1 MRRFILASASPR
13 RKEILENAGYSFE
26 IIVSDA
32 DENITEVM
40 TPEKTVEELARR
52 KALAVLKDNAD
63 AVIFGC
69 DTVVAIDGKILGK
82 PTDDEDA
89 FNMLSMLSGRTHTV
103 STGVC
108 ICSADNVSVFSNTT
122 EVEFYELSD
131 DTIHGY
137 IATGECSDKSGFPIW
152 QTEKP
157 RYYWEDK
164 AGGYG
169 IQDPF
174 GMKYVKRI
182 NGDYYSVVGLPI
194 SKLCQVLRDEFNINI

>member
-52 KALAVLKDNAD
+52 KAMAVLKDNAD

-137 IATGECSDKSGFPIW
+137 IATGECSDK
-152 QTEKP
+152 
-157 RYYWEDK
+157 
-164 AGGYG
+164 AGSYG
-169 IQDPF
+169 IQ
-174 GMKYVKRI
+174 GYGNVLVKEI
-182 NGDYYSVVGLPI
+182 KGDYFSVMGLPV
-194 SKLCQVLRDEFNINI
+194 SESARVLSEFGVYGKVRV

>member
-137 IATGECSDKSGFPIW
+137 IATGECSDK
-152 QTEKP
+152 
-157 RYYWEDK
+157 
-164 AGGYG
+164 AGSYG
-169 IQDPF
+169 IQ
-174 GMKYVKRI
+174 GYGNVLVKEI
-182 NGDYYSVVGLPI
+182 KGDYFSVMGLPV
-194 SKLCQVLRDEFNINI
+194 SESARVLSEFGVYGKVRV